1 MDETT
6 RILQD
11 LLTRAAA
18 AHGVHEQEDLGG
30 IHDEQWPQWYAA
42 HMSAALVERGLRL
55 VADDASRED
64 PGLGDSA
71 REELGEPPQTAQ

>member
-18 AHGVHEQEDLGG
+18 AHGVHEQENLGEVY
-30 IHDEQWPQWYAA
+30 DEQWPQ
-42 HMSAALVERGLRL
+42 
-55 VADDASRED
+55 
-64 PGLGDSA
+64 
-71 REELGEPPQTAQ
+71 

>member
-18 AHGVHEQEDLGG
+18 AHGVHEQENLGG
-30 IHDEQWPQWYAA
+30 VYDEQWPQWYAA
-42 HMSAALVERGLRL
+42 HMSAALEDLGLRIL
-55 VADDASRED
+55 SADSDAALAAE
-64 PGLGDSA
+64 DSA
-71 REELGEPPQTAQ
+71 REELGETPQTTQ